1 VSENHIQK
9 PDDLSSTLD
18 LLTVAETAAILNVSQ
33 KTVST
38 WVHQG
43 ALPAVKLGSGKRLIR
58 VRRCDLEDF
67 ISQGEIADP
76 PSGRRAM
83 SCTRPTCAWPTGTTS
98 GAGRDTR

>member
-43 ALPAVKLGSGKRLIR
+43 ALSAVKLGPGKRLIR

-67 ISQGEIADP
+67 ITQGEIADP
-76 PSGRRAM
+76 GSNGGKP
-83 SCTRPTCAWPTGTTS
+83 
-98 GAGRDTR
+98 